1 MITEIMAREKYSL
14 LAVSHTTL
22 L

>member
-1 MITEIMAREKYSL
+1 MAREKYSL